1 MVKVKQK
8 RKKKKRNKSQ
18 STLRVIFGIGNPG
31 IRYEYTRHNAGFL
44 LLDYFTSKK
53 SISFKESSGEYFE
66 ATGSIGEEYLLI
78 KPVTYVNNSGLAAKQ
93 VIERYEVAS
102 EDFLVVCDD
111 TNLDN
116 YVLRVRLSG
125 GDGGHNGLNS
135 IIYHLMTEKFP
146 RIRIGIGNSPSA
158 ENLADYVLSEFS
170 KNELEEYQK
179 TFSNGS
185 LLIENFI
192 IGGTKKMLEANS
204 ILMKSEN
211 QNNSNQ
217 NI

>member
-1 MVKVKQK
+1 M
-8 RKKKKRNKSQ
+8 
-18 STLRVIFGIGNPG
+18 
-31 IRYEYTRHNAGFL
+31 
-44 LLDYFTSKK
+44 LDYIASKK
-53 SISFKESSGEYFE
+53 SISFKESSGDYFE
-66 ATGSIGEEYLLI
+66 ATGSIGEEEYLLI

-102 EDFLVVCDD
+102 EDFLVICDD

-146 RIRIGIGNSPSA
+146 RIRIGIGNSPST

-170 KNELEEYQK
+170 KSELEEYQN
-179 TFSNGS
+179 TFKNGS
-185 LLIENFI
+185 LLIENFT
-192 IGGTKKMLEANS
+192 IGGTKQMLEANS
-204 ILMKSEN
+204 TLMKSEN